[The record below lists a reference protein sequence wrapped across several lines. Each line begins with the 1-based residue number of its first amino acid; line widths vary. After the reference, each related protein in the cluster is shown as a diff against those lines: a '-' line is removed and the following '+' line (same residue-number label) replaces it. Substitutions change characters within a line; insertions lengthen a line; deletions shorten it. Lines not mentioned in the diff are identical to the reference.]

1 MRRTKIVATVGPA
14 SESPQIIQALITAGV
29 NVFRL
34 NFSHGN
40 ADEHRARCA
49 LIRSTAAASQRHVA
63 LMGDLQGPKIRL
75 RTLAVD
81 KIALQPGST
90 VVLDTAIA
98 DGGGDDTHIGVDY
111 EPLPKCVDVDDVLLL
126 DDGRI
131 SLRVKKVA
139 GTAVHCVSES
149 KGPLTSR
156 KGINKLGGGLSAP
169 ALTEKDIAD
178 IAVIA
183 ELNLEFVA
191 VSFPSSA
198 EDMRY
203 ARQILDDAGSGA
215 ALIAKVERA
224 EAVENHEVLDEL
236 ILASDGVMVARGD
249 LGVEIGDAHLIALQK
264 HLIKRARVLNRF
276 VITATQMME
285 SMTTSAVPTRAEVF
299 DVANA
304 VLDGTDAVMLSA
316 ETASGSYPVETVEA
330 MARTCE
336 GAEQYPGMGKS
347 SHRLDRTFFSV
358 DETIAMSAI
367 YAANHMSGVKA
378 IVALTETG
386 NTALLMS
393 RLSSNLPILAFSR
406 NIDSCNKMAMYR
418 GVMPLAFDFGQV
430 PQERLTIE
438 LITELLRLKLVAPGD
453 FVLYTRGTFMD
464 EGGATDTLKIIQV
477 S

>member
-14 SESPQIIQALITAGV
+14 SDSRAIIKSLIAAGV

-34 NFSHGN
+34 NFSHGE
-40 ADEHRARCA
+40 ADDHRRRCA
-49 LIRSTAAASQRHVA
+49 MIRELAAESQRHVA
-63 LMGDLQGPKIRL
+63 LLGDLQGPKIRI
-75 RTLAVD
+75 RTLPVD
-81 KIALQPGST
+81 KIRLQPGSRL
-90 VVLDTAIA
+90 VLDTAIA
-98 DGGGDDTHIGVDY
+98 DGAGDEQHIGVDFA
-111 EPLPKCVDVDDVLLL
+111 PLPQNVVAGDVLLL
-126 DDGRI
+126 DDGRL
-131 SLRVKKVA
+131 SLRVEKVE

-169 ALTEKDIAD
+169 ALTDKDLAD
-178 IAVIA
+178 VQLAA
-183 ELNLEFVA
+183 ELAVEFVA
-191 VSFPSSA
+191 VSFPSA
-198 EDMRY
+198 ADDMRY
-203 ARQILDDAGSGA
+203 AREVLTAAGSTA
-215 ALIAKVERA
+215 SLIAKVERA
-224 EAVENHEVLDEL
+224 EAVASNEVLDEL

-285 SMTTSAVPTRAEVF
+285 SMVSSPVPTRAEVF

-316 ETASGSYPVETVEA
+316 ETAAGDYPVETVEA

-367 YAANHMSGVKA
+367 YAANHMRGVKA

-406 NIDSCNKMAMYR
+406 NPASCNKMAMYR
-418 GVMPLAFDFGQV
+418 GVMPLDFDFAAI
-430 PQERLTIE
+430 PQESLTVA
-438 LITELLRLKLVAPGD
+438 LMTELLRLSLVEVGD
-453 FVLYTRGTFMD
+453 FILYTRGTLMG
-464 EGGATDTLKIIQV
+464 EGGATDTLKILQI